1 MISIDIAD
9 DMLAVFLIGVMT
21 AIVLLKSSPFLYW
34 IWQKVKGLK
43 IKYQRKQFLKKRLE
57 QEKWQESKSLCFRC
71 GGKLS
76 PNLIIKD
83 DDSIYFSVGRL
94 CPNKKCNGI
103 WRSKGGMTKT
113 QAEEYLKE
121 KVENNA

>member
-34 IWQKVKGLK
+34 IWQKLQKLK
-43 IKYQRKQFLKKRLE
+43 TKYHERNVIRTMHK
-57 QEKWQESKSLCFRC
+57 QEKWEEDTSLCFRC
-71 GGKLS
+71 GTKLS
-76 PNLIIKD
+76 PDLIIKD

-113 QAEEYLKE
+113 EAEEYLKE
-121 KVENNA
+121 KKR